1 MTHRL
6 IRIAAC
12 AAVAILAGG
21 SGSTPPS
28 STGPHPQLPAPDTG
42 ILPSLHFATHE
53 TWPKGRTPQA
63 PKGFTVTRY
72 ASLVHP
78 RWIYVLPNGD
88 VLVAQS
94 STIKTPPQ
102 SMEDRIHY
110 FLERHTNVIVD
121 SPNRI
126 TLLRDSNHDGI
137 VDRTTTFLS
146 GGLDRPFGM
155 LLLNGNFYVADTGSV
170 RVYPY
175 RDGETQITAKGR
187 KILDLPVGGYNNH
200 WTRNLL
206 ARADGKKIYVTV
218 GSGSNAGE
226 YGMEND
232 KGRANILEINPDGT
246 GKRIY
251 AAGIRN
257 PNGLAY
263 EPQSGQLWTV
273 SNERDFLGDDL
284 VPDFLTRVRDGDFYG
299 WPWSYWGQHLD
310 ARVKPQRPDMVAKAK
325 APDYA
330 LGAHVAALGLAF
342 YTADMFP
349 APYRGGAF
357 IGEHGSW
364 NRSPYVGY
372 KVVYVPFKNA
382 MPSGPPQ
389 DFLTGFLPRDGTA
402 YGRPVGVVVAPDGAL
417 LVADDTGNSIWRVA
431 VKK

>member
-1 MTHRL
+1 MTRRL

-12 AAVAILAGG
+12 AAIAILAGG
-21 SGSTPPS
+21 SGSTPVS

-42 ILPSLHFATHE
+42 ILPSLHFASHE
-53 TWPKGRTPQA
+53 TWPKGQTPQA
-63 PKGFTVTRY
+63 PKGFTVSRY
-72 ASLVHP
+72 ATLEHP

-88 VLVAQS
+88 VLIAQS

-110 FLERHTNVIVD
+110 FLERNTNVIIQ

-137 VDRTTTFLS
+137 VDHTSTFLS
-146 GGLDRPFGM
+146 DNLDRPFGM

-175 RDGETQITAKGR
+175 REGETSITGR
-187 KILDLPVGGYNNH
+187 GKKILDLPIGGYNNH
-200 WTRNLL
+200 WTRNLF

-226 YGMEND
+226 HGVEND

-263 EPQSGQLWTV
+263 EPQTGQLWTV
-273 SNERDFLGDDL
+273 SNERDFLGNDL

-299 WPWSYWGQHLD
+299 WPWSYWGKHLD
-310 ARVKPQRPDMVAKAK
+310 ERVKPQRPDMVAKAK

-342 YTADMFP
+342 YSATAFP
-349 APYRGGAF
+349 PAYQGGAF

-372 KVVYVPFKNA
+372 KVVYVPFKNG

-389 DFLTGFLPRDGTA
+389 DFLTGFLPQDGTA
-402 YGRPVGVVVAPDGAL
+402 YGRPVGVTLAPDGAL
-417 LVADDTGNSIWRVA
+417 LVADDTGNAIWRVA
-431 VKK
+431 AKK